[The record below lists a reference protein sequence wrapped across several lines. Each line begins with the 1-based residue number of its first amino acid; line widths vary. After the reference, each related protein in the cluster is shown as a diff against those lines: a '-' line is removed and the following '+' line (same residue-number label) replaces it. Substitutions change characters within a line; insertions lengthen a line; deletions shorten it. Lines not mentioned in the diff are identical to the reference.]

1 MFIKQK
7 HDCLLHTA
15 LAVAFCP
22 AGSELAVAS
31 LDGQITFWDHEN
43 AVQTGSVEGRHDLQ
57 MGRKEL
63 DKITAK
69 QAAKGK

>member
-1 MFIKQK
+1 M
-7 HDCLLHTA
+7 LLSLNKFSA
-15 LAVAFCP
+15 VLAVAFSP
-22 AGSELAVAS
+22 DGNELAVAS

-43 AVQTGSVEGRHDLQ
+43 AVQTGSIEGRHDLQ
-57 MGRKEL
+57 TGRKEL